1 MKTLILPLL
10 LLSILLAPSLIAQQ
24 LTDEQKAKYA
34 EELTENPE
42 IVGGLKALA
51 KEVVYPEAAKK
62 ANVMGTVY
70 VTAFIGEDG
79 KVDCAEVLKS
89 DNKLLDEAAVNAVK
103 RVTFTPGNIAG
114 TVVKCRVVVPIKFKL
129 G

>member
-10 LLSILLAPSLIAQQ
+10 LLSILLTPSLIAQQ

-51 KEVVYPEAAKK
+51 KDVVYPEAARK
-62 ANVMGTVY
+62 ANIMGTVL